1 MKAKVLTIISAL
13 ILIAAAAVSIIL
25 VINNKNNEVEPANP
39 DAPTAKIESF
49 HYNYDSYH
57 GGYHYYTIEEEDGK
71 MMINGVGGN
80 GVELSINQ
88 EISDDKL
95 EELSRIINDNKIYE
109 WNGFGK
115 SEDGILDGYTFE
127 LEIKYKDGKEVKAH
141 GYEEYP
147 DNYSEAHKSLEKY
160 FASFE

>member
-1 MKAKVLTIISAL
+1 
-13 ILIAAAAVSIIL
+13 
-25 VINNKNNEVEPANP
+25 
-39 DAPTAKIESF
+39 
-49 HYNYDSYH
+49 
-57 GGYHYYTIEEEDGK
+57 
-71 MMINGVGGN
+71 MINGVGGN

-141 GYEEYP
+141 GYEKYP
-147 DNYSEAHKSLEKY
+147 GNYSEAHKSLENY

>member
-13 ILIAAAAVSIIL
+13 ILIAATAVSIIL
-25 VINNKNNEVEPANP
+25 VINNKNNEVKPANP

-49 HYNYDSYH
+49 SYNYGSYH
-57 GGYHYYTIEEEDGK
+57 GGYHYYSIEEEDGR
-71 MMINGVGGN
+71 MMINGAGGN
-80 GVELSINQ
+80 GIELNLSK

-109 WNGFGK
+109 WNGFSG
-115 SEDGILDGYTFE
+115 SEDGILDGYDFE

-147 DNYSEAHKSLEKY
+147 NNYSEAHKSLEKY

>member
-13 ILIAAAAVSIIL
+13 ILIAAVAVSIIL
-25 VINNKNNEVEPANP
+25 VINNRNNEVKPANP

-49 HYNYDSYH
+49 SYNYGSYH
-57 GGYHYYTIEEEDGK
+57 GGYHYYAIEEEDGK
-71 MMINGVGGN
+71 MMINGAGGN
-80 GVELSINQ
+80 GVELSINR

-109 WNGFGK
+109 WNGFNK
-115 SEDGILDGYTFE
+115 SKDGILDGYDFK
-127 LEIKYKDGKEVKAH
+127 LEIKYKDGKEIKAY